1 MKYVSDQVMHSP
13 FDEVNRITL
22 EFALN
27 IHEDSLFQ
35 KLYAEPTT
43 REAAINYLITSPKIK
58 YQRPN

>member
-1 MKYVSDQVMHSP
+1 MKYVSDQVIDSP

-27 IHEDSLFQ
+27 IHEDALFK